1 MIRLSDY
8 ISRLPIP
15 PELIEGLA
23 PWQVPAQLG
32 TIIGQLISVLDE
44 GYLVSHGVA
53 VHTTAEIEPGAVI
66 KAPAVIGP
74 DCFIAANAYLR
85 GGVILG
91 EKVVIGPGCEVKS
104 SVIAGGTA
112 LAHFNYIGDSLV
124 GSDVNFE
131 AGAQVANHH
140 NDRTDKRI
148 FVRAAAGEVVETGVT
163 KFGSVVGDRCR
174 VGANA
179 VIAPGNLLPAETIV
193 PRLKLIDAV

>member
-1 MIRLSDY
+1 MIRISDY
-8 ISRLPIP
+8 ISRLPVP
-15 PELIEGLA
+15 PELIEGLV
-23 PWQVPAQLG
+23 PWQVPDELG
-32 TIIGQLISVLDE
+32 TIIGQLISTLDE
-44 GYLVSHGVA
+44 GYLISHGVA

-104 SVIAGGTA
+104 SVIASGTA
-112 LAHFNYIGDSLV
+112 LAHFNYIGNSLV

-131 AGAQVANHH
+131 AGALVANHH

-148 FVRAAAGEVVETGVT
+148 FVRTAAGEVVETGVT
-163 KFGSVVGDRCR
+163 KFGAVVGDHCR

-179 VIAPGNLLPAETIV
+179 VIAPGNLLLPETIV
-193 PRLKLIDAV
+193 PRLTLMDAV

>member
-1 MIRLSDY
+1 MIRLTDY

-15 PELIEGLA
+15 PDLIEGLA
-23 PWQVPAQLG
+23 PWQVPDELG
-32 TIIGQLISVLDE
+32 TIIGQLISNLDE
-44 GYLVSHGVA
+44 GYLISHGVA
-53 VHTTAEIEPGAVI
+53 VHITAEIEPGAVI

-91 EKVVIGPGCEVKS
+91 EKVIIGPGCEVKS
-104 SVIAGGTA
+104 SVIASGTA
-112 LAHFNYIGDSLV
+112 LAHFNYIGNSLV

-131 AGAQVANHH
+131 AGALIANHH

-148 FVRAAAGEVVETGVT
+148 FVRTAEGEVVETGVT
-163 KFGSVVGDRCR
+163 KFGAVVGDRCR

-179 VIAPGNLLPAETIV
+179 VIAPGKLLLPGYIV
-193 PRLKLIDAV
+193 KRLELI